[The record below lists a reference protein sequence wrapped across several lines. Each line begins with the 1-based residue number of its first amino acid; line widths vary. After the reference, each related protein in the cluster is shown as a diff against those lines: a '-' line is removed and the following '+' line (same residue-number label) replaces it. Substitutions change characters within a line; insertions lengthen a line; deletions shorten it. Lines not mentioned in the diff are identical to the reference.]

1 MRWSEEMGDGG
12 VIDCDGLRF
21 LAGENFSC
29 SCAELLALSWRDTG
43 GSGGF
48 DQSFEF
54 FLVERG
60 DVFVM
65 DFVEWNVFV

>member
-1 MRWSEEMGDGG
+1 MKWSEEMGDGG
-12 VIDCDGLRF
+12 VIDGDGLWF
-21 LAGENFSC
+21 LTGENFSC
-29 SCAELLALSWRDTG
+29 CCAELLALSGRDTG

-54 FLVERG
+54 FLVERR

-65 DFVEWNVFV
+65 DFMEWNVFV